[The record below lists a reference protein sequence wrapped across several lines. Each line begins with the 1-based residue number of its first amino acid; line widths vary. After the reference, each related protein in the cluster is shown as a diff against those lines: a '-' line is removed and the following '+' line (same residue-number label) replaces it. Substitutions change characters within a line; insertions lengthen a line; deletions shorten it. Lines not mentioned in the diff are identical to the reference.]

1 MASAKSEKPSN
12 IFTSNNYLR
21 NYLTSIIY
29 VKEHFYMF
37 FSTMKEIILTQSKT
51 NHWIAFIHMIICL
64 KHI

>member
-1 MASAKSEKPSN
+1 MTWHPPNQKKPSN

-51 NHWIAFIHMIICL
+51 NH
-64 KHI
+64 